1 MAKNKSEKII
11 IQVQVKDN
19 GVSAKI
25 GQVTKAKKQLSD
37 QEKINLKIE
46 KQLNAEKER
55 EKVLN
60 NENYVALQ
68 KLKIANQNL
77 AKEKKNLALQT
88 NKNTEATIKGK
99 TQTGLNNA
107 ILTEAGRTASD
118 AAYGMQGMSNNLGQ
132 LLTLMNQHVQTK
144 GGFIASM
151 KSLVKSIWGVQGI
164 LIGLQLLISFLPR
177 IQKHFESAGKKAKR
191 FAEELEKQKQEISTL
206 EAVSKNYVEVLTNVN
221 SSEEQR
227 KKTIEELQRLIPT
240 LKDEDFKYGNNL
252 EKVTEKINLYVLSQ
266 ASRIEID
273 KLTEENSKILTKS
286 QDIRRIKSIKDEK
299 KRLDAMKEFLK
310 EEKGGFSERNKQIA
324 MAYGQTGIVAT
335 TLKTSSE
342 ITKEFTQRTKQEL
355 SEAQVIFDRI
365 NELTKNIISP
375 EGKDPSL
382 ERKEN
387 LDRLLKSIEDSSNK
401 IQDDSLSKRLQRQR
415 DNYAQQLKD
424 LGNFDEQKINKL
436 LQFLD
441 DEIAIVVQKEK
452 EKEQAKLAAAEE
464 ARQSYLDA
472 DAFDETTIEGLIAKL
487 NYKES
492 LEIKAETQKYEKLK
506 AIAEANNLDTEQ
518 IDEQHKQNKEAI
530 AKKYGDKEVEIEN
543 MVQRAKTKAI
553 TDFISGSAALFE
565 KGSKKY
571 KVVAA
576 TGATV
581 DALASSVADF
591 KAAAKSPA
599 AVGNPAYPYL
609 RASKALLKG
618 YGTVKKILATNKPN
632 TSGDGGSSSAPAPIP
647 PDFNIVGS
655 TGTNQLA
662 EAIGSTTQ
670 QPVKAFVVSSE
681 VSTAQQLDRNR
692 VESASI

>member
-553 TDFISGSAALFE
+553 TDSL
-565 KGSKKY
+565 
-571 KVVAA
+571 
-576 TGATV
+576 
-581 DALASSVADF
+581 
-591 KAAAKSPA
+591 
-599 AVGNPAYPYL
+599 
-609 RASKALLKG
+609 
-618 YGTVKKILATNKPN
+618 
-632 TSGDGGSSSAPAPIP
+632 
-647 PDFNIVGS
+647 
-655 TGTNQLA
+655 
-662 EAIGSTTQ
+662 
-670 QPVKAFVVSSE
+670 
-681 VSTAQQLDRNR
+681 
-692 VESASI
+692 